1 MYNLYSTSHFF
12 HYIIIMASYLNLS
25 EVLDKD
31 DKQREKERECFNRY
45 RRTGTTL
52 NNNYLIEG

>member
-31 DKQREKERECFNRY
+31 DKQREKERECSNRY
-45 RRTGTTL
+45 R
-52 NNNYLIEG
+52 YHFK